1 MRRLLKLTQRLRDE
15 DSGQDIL
22 SFALLLP
29 FILFLVFVIADFGI
43 ALDRSLVIKHAAREA
58 ARYGAVGQDETAVRQ
73 RAIDQSQNV
82 LDTATAACPLAA
94 ADDACLEVTW
104 GDGPD
109 GNVTVGDT
117 GDGVAVRV
125 RYRYKLINPFI
136 SWLPFSEI
144 ILGACADSR
153 LEVPPA
159 TASDKSW
166 DCT

>member
-1 MRRLLKLTQRLRDE
+1 MKRLLKLTLRLHDDRA
-15 DSGQDIL
+15 QDLL
-22 SFALLLP
+22 SFVLIMP

-58 ARYGAVGQDETAVRQ
+58 ARYGAVGQDEASIRQ

-125 RYRYKLINPFI
+125 RYRYKLINPFLA
-136 SWLPFSEI
+136 WLPFNEI
-144 ILGACADSR
+144 LLGACADSR

-159 TASDKSW
+159 TATDKSW